1 MWALK
6 YITAIIIPLN
16 IISVIAVTAAVVIL
30 AGVIISQRLSLI
42 PLINW
47 GGVLW
52 EQETGRSMRARK
64 VAVLPQSHQQ
74 NNKQLWGNSSGEL
87 KSR

>member
-6 YITAIIIPLN
+6 YITAIIMPLN
-16 IISVIAVTAAVVIL
+16 IITVIAIAAAIVIS
-30 AGVIISQRLSLI
+30 AGVIVSHRLSLT

-52 EQETGRSMRARK
+52 KQETGRSRRARK
-64 VAVLPQSHQQ
+64 ATSLPQSHQQ
-74 NNKQLWGNSSGEL
+74 NDKQHCGNC
-87 KSR
+87 

>member
-16 IISVIAVTAAVVIL
+16 IITVIAATAA
-30 AGVIISQRLSLI
+30 VIISQRLSLI
-42 PLINW
+42 LLINW
-47 GGVLW
+47 GGVPW
-52 EQETGRSMRARK
+52 EQETGRGRRARK
-64 VAVLPQSHQQ
+64 AAVLPQSHQQ

>member
-16 IISVIAVTAAVVIL
+16 IITVIAVTAPIVIL

-42 PLINW
+42 RLINW
-47 GGVLW
+47 GGLLW
-52 EQETGRSMRARK
+52 EQETGRSGRACK
-64 VAVLPQSHQQ
+64 ATILPQSRRQ
-74 NNKQLWGNSSGEL
+74 NDKQLWGNS
-87 KSR
+87 